1 MESLEQNNNFAVCV
15 GRQLGSGGRDV
26 AKLVSEKLG
35 IAFYDREIILATAKE
50 SGLTCECFE
59 KSDER
64 RSIPVMG
71 CYGEMGMSFYGF
83 GSMLGGSAYL
93 SDENLFKIQSDTILK
108 LSAQGPSVFVG
119 RCADYILRDM
129 PQILSVFITANKEDR
144 LARLSAKLSIT
155 LEEAA
160 VKIKECDR
168 KRAEY
173 YNYYTFKKWG
183 DAASYDFCLS
193 TSVMGIEEVADRIVA
208 VCREKFL

>member
-35 IAFYDREIILATAKE
+35 ISFYDREIISATAKE

-64 RSIPVMG
+64 RSIPMMG
-71 CYGEMGMSFYGF
+71 CYGEMGMSFYSF

-129 PQILSVFITANKEDR
+129 PHLLSVFITATKEDR
-144 LARLSAKLSIT
+144 MERLMAALAVSKD
-155 LEEAA
+155 EAL
-160 VKIKECDR
+160 VRIRECDR

-173 YNYYTFKKWG
+173 YNYYTFRKWG
-183 DAASYDFCLS
+183 DAASYDLCLS
-193 TSVMGIEEVADRIVA
+193 TSVMGVDEVAERIVA
-208 VCREKFL
+208 VCREKFF